1 MHRFL
6 RAVGFS
12 NITTK
17 QDMDKLL
24 GITTELSGE
33 FAHNTGL
40 TVRGEY
46 DKLGFFHVDHYFPY
60 CYSSLITMRTEV
72 TINRRVDTSA
82 FTGMC
87 DDIRMA
93 VSVIFYLQNSVD
105 YIKLNFTDNT
115 PHRANLALS
124 GLSLAGRILLGIE
137 KTDDSIERLR
147 HETRMKRQ
155 LIIQAKNGDQ
165 DAIDNL
171 TLDEIDLSG
180 QLMKRI
186 MTEDLY
192 SIVDSTFIPYGSESD
207 NYMIIG
213 TILNWSLTTNP
224 YTNEDVFQLLINCND
239 VVMNIS
245 INRKDL
251 EGEPMIG
258 RRFKGVIWMQ
268 GHADFISTSLV

>member
-1 MHRFL
+1 
-6 RAVGFS
+6 
-12 NITTK
+12 
-17 QDMDKLL
+17 
-24 GITTELSGE
+24 
-33 FAHNTGL
+33 
-40 TVRGEY
+40 
-46 DKLGFFHVDHYFPY
+46 
-60 CYSSLITMRTEV
+60 
-72 TINRRVDTSA
+72 
-82 FTGMC
+82 MC

-124 GLSLAGRILLGIE
+124 GLSLAGRILLG
-137 KTDDSIERLR
+137 
-147 HETRMKRQ
+147 
-155 LIIQAKNGDQ
+155 IQAKNGDQ

-268 GHADFISTSLV
+268 GHADFISTRLV

>member
-1 MHRFL
+1 
-6 RAVGFS
+6 
-12 NITTK
+12 
-17 QDMDKLL
+17 
-24 GITTELSGE
+24 
-33 FAHNTGL
+33 
-40 TVRGEY
+40 
-46 DKLGFFHVDHYFPY
+46 
-60 CYSSLITMRTEV
+60 
-72 TINRRVDTSA
+72 
-82 FTGMC
+82 
-87 DDIRMA
+87 
-93 VSVIFYLQNSVD
+93 
-105 YIKLNFTDNT
+105 
-115 PHRANLALS
+115 
-124 GLSLAGRILLGIE
+124 
-137 KTDDSIERLR
+137 
-147 HETRMKRQ
+147 MKRQ

-224 YTNEDVFQLLINCND
+224 YTNEDVFQLLINGND

>member
-1 MHRFL
+1 
-6 RAVGFS
+6 
-12 NITTK
+12 
-17 QDMDKLL
+17 
-24 GITTELSGE
+24 
-33 FAHNTGL
+33 
-40 TVRGEY
+40 
-46 DKLGFFHVDHYFPY
+46 
-60 CYSSLITMRTEV
+60 
-72 TINRRVDTSA
+72 
-82 FTGMC
+82 
-87 DDIRMA
+87 
-93 VSVIFYLQNSVD
+93 
-105 YIKLNFTDNT
+105 
-115 PHRANLALS
+115 
-124 GLSLAGRILLGIE
+124 
-137 KTDDSIERLR
+137 
-147 HETRMKRQ
+147 
-155 LIIQAKNGDQ
+155 
-165 DAIDNL
+165 
-171 TLDEIDLSG
+171 
-180 QLMKRI
+180 MKRI

>member
-1 MHRFL
+1 
-6 RAVGFS
+6 
-12 NITTK
+12 
-17 QDMDKLL
+17 MDKPSVSKQILSKD
-24 GITTELSGE
+24 GRKITELSRE

-124 GLSLAGRILLGIE
+124 GLSLTGRILLGIE